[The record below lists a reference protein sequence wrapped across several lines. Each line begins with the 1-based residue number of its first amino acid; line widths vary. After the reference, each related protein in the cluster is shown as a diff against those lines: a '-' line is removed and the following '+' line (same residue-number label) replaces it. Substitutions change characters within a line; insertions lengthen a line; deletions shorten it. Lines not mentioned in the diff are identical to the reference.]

1 MQQYTFLGIKLTPT
15 GNFTIAQKSL
25 CEKAS
30 RAIFKIQK
38 YTNISKLPKRL
49 AFKIF
54 DSTVLPILTYGG
66 EVWGTSVLNNNF
78 KKWDQSFFE
87 KTHLKFCKIYLEL
100 NRRASNSATR
110 AELARLPLQITLAKK
125 ALKYYSYLCNK
136 DENTI
141 VKQSFIMSKEL
152 ALEQRKSYIFE
163 LKLFRRETA
172 CDNADTTDPRER
184 VLYHY

>member
-1 MQQYTFLGIKLTPT
+1 MQQYTYLGIKLTPT
-15 GNFTIAQKSL
+15 GNFTIARKSL

-54 DSTVLPILTYGG
+54 DSTALPILTYCG

-78 KKWDQSFFE
+78 KKWDQRFFE

-110 AELARLPLQITLAKK
+110 AELA
-125 ALKYYSYLCNK
+125 SYHFKSHLRRK
-136 DENTI
+136 HLNTI
-141 VKQSFIMSKEL
+141 HISATKTKTQL
-152 ALEQRKSYIFE
+152 
-163 LKLFRRETA
+163 
-172 CDNADTTDPRER
+172 
-184 VLYHY
+184 